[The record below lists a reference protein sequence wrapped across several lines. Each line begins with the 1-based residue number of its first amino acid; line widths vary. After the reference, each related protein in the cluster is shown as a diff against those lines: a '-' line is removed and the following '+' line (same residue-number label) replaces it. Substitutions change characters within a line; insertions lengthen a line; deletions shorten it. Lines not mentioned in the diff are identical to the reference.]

1 MSEKNRS
8 ERVIGLVA
16 IFVAVIALGVG
27 FAAYSQ
33 TLTINGSGEVKASS
47 WQVRFE
53 NLSEA
58 STTGTALETTA
69 PTINT
74 NDTNIGEYDV
84 SFQTPGDSISYTFD
98 IANNG
103 TFDAEIS
110 SISIPTPECTGN
122 GSNATTDAQNVCSN
136 LEYKLTYTDGGA
148 TVSQSDTL
156 NHGEKKNVTLTLTYK
171 DTITAEQLPTDD
183 VNIDNLGINIIYSQ
197 K

>member
-1 MSEKNRS
+1 MVEKDRKKGIIA
-8 ERVIGLVA
+8 VVA
-16 IFVAVIALGVG
+16 LIVAVLALGVG

-53 NLSEA
+53 NLS
-58 STTGTALETTA
+58 SVNTTGTANEVTA

-84 SFQTPGDSISYTFD
+84 TFQTPGDSISYTFD

-122 GSNATTDAQNVCSN
+122 GTHATTDAAKVCSN

-148 TVSQSDTL
+148 IVSQNDTL

-171 DTITAEQLPTDD
+171 DTITAEQLPQDD
-183 VNIDNLGINIIYSQ
+183 VNISNLGINIIYSQ

>member
-1 MSEKNRS
+1 MVEKDRKT
-8 ERVIGLVA
+8 RIIAV
-16 IFVAVIALGVG
+16 VAVVLAIAGLSLG

-53 NLSEA
+53 NLS
-58 STTGTALETTA
+58 SVNKTGTANEVTA

-84 SFQTPGDSISYTFD
+84 TFQTPGDSISYTFD

-122 GSNATTDAQNVCSN
+122 GDNATTDAANVCAN

-148 TVSQSDTL
+148 PVSQNDTL

-183 VNIDNLGINIIYSQ
+183 VNIDNLSISIIYSQ